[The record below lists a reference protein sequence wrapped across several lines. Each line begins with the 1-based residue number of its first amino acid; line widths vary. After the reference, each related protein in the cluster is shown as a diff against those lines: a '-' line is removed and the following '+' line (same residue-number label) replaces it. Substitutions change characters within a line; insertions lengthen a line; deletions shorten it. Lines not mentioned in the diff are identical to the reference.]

1 MDKISISLNR
11 DELSLIRSVVFR
23 TLETLNE
30 DTIKIFWPNANIPWL
45 SAQLNQGIDELY
57 KKKNEGENTNDD

>member
-1 MDKISISLNR
+1 MDKVSISLNL

-30 DTIKIFWPNANIPWL
+30 DTIKMFWPNACIPWL

-57 KKKNEGENTNDD
+57 RRSMKEIK

>member
-1 MDKISISLNR
+1 MMDKVSISLNL
-11 DELSLIRSVVFR
+11 DELSLIRSTVFR

-30 DTIKIFWPNANIPWL
+30 DTIKMFWPNANIPWL

-57 KKKNEGENTNDD
+57 RRRMKENSK